1 MSRVENYRH
10 YGATCVQL
18 AQAVTAPEDKALL
31 LEMAVL
37 WLRLAQRAEAAEK
50 RGISPEDDD

>member
-1 MSRVENYRH
+1 MAENYRH

-50 RGISPEDDD
+50 RGISPEDGD